1 MDDGMT
7 TPSPL
12 PTADPTAE
20 RTPAGV
26 VTAILVT
33 RGTTPYLD
41 ASLRAVLAVD
51 RAPSRVVVADT
62 SEDSSA
68 QVAPDLADQVVVH
81 RVPGARSFGTA
92 VSAVLADLPAV
103 DSTWL
108 WLFHDD
114 SAPERRSLDHL
125 LRALEHTSN
134 VAVAGSKQVRWDAP
148 EELLEVGYTVSRSGR
163 RMTGVE
169 DGELEQGQHDS
180 RDDVL
185 AVGLTGALVRRS
197 VWLELRGTDPTYGVF
212 GDSLDLCYRARRAGH
227 RVIVVPTAVV
237 HHARASLTGER
248 TRTAAGTRTD
258 AAGASDSLVS
268 GDPSFGPRLRSQL
281 FFLAS
286 TLPVVVLPFFLVL
299 AVVAGPVRALYRIA
313 VKQPGQALEEIWA
326 PLWLV
331 GRTPRTIRARTVAA
345 RTSSVPR
352 RRLAPLL
359 ATTRDVI
366 TSHQDRRLAARA
378 RRKALHR
385 NDDLDRAEIRQTG
398 RRRRLTLLGLVLL
411 LCVVTVVALGPA
423 VSTLTS
429 TGRVVGGALLPARGG
444 WSDLWQAISGGWVRD
459 GLGASAPADPLLTAI
474 APVTALTGGD
484 LQLAVNLLVVA
495 GLVLSGLG
503 AWFAAGVVTRS
514 LSLRSWAV
522 LVWVAAPT
530 LLAAVGQGRLGAI
543 LAHAALPWFALAL
556 VRALGLQR
564 TDVWGRLRMRS
575 QARADQRFQDRERE
589 RLAARAAAAAVAAV
603 SETAETS
610 DAPGTTATVEPEDGP
625 DRSARATGSLT
636 VQVDDPDDP
645 DDTSGTSGTSD
656 TDDTSDTGL
665 LGDEPVDAAPRPAT
679 SAGPRT
685 PVRGSLAALG
695 AAALLCAVV
704 VAGAPVLM
712 LPILVVLVVVAA
724 AAPRHRRLLLLVP
737 VPALAVLGPLVVRA
751 VVTWGSGGWRILLG
765 DPGLATPS
773 QAPAAWQQ
781 LLGFP
786 GPARPWFV
794 ADGVWAEVWRYAPGL
809 LGGLLLLAALVG
821 LLRSGGRGA
830 AARAGW
836 AVAALGLATALVSG
850 ATVVAAGVDGAV
862 TGWAGSGLS
871 LMTLGLLAAAL
882 VGLDGLS
889 EKAVSHTFGW
899 RQVAVGA
906 LATVLAAVPLG
917 ALAAWTVQAR
927 SDDSPVLV
935 QSLDRAI
942 VPAVGQQMQDSG
954 RQARVLALEV
964 GADGSVHYQLLHD
977 DGPQLVDSSVVVDVA
992 RLTTRPDS
1000 LAEPVAQLS
1009 AGLDGDQVSVLG
1021 EAGVGAVLV
1030 PPSAE
1035 LSRAELVSRIDTVAG
1050 LERITENASG
1060 TIWRVAPDG
1069 SAETALQPGWADIY
1083 SPDESGTLVP
1093 SGVLAAEPLR
1103 VDVEVPAGDAGRVVV
1118 LAESYAPGWRATLDG
1133 EPLRSVGDDQ
1143 PSFELGASG
1152 GHLVVA
1158 YERASR
1164 APWLVLQGTVLVVFV
1179 LLALPARRR
1188 RGGAR

>member
-41 ASLRAVLAVD
+41 ASLRAVLGVD
-51 RAPSRVVVADT
+51 RAPGRVVVADA
-62 SEDSSA
+62 SDDSSA
-68 QVAPDLADQVVVH
+68 QVAADLADRVILH

-92 VSAVLADLPAV
+92 VTAVLTDLPSV

-114 SAPERRSLDHL
+114 SAPEPQALDHL

-134 VAVAGSKQVRWDAP
+134 VAVAGAKQVRWDEP
-148 EELLEVGYTVSRSGR
+148 DELLEVGYTVSRSGR

-180 RDDVL
+180 REDVL

-197 VWLELRGTDPTYGVF
+197 VWVGLRGTDHTYGVF

-227 RVIVVPTAVV
+227 RVVVVPAAVV
-237 HHARASLTGER
+237 HHARASLTGAR
-248 TRTAAGTRTD
+248 GRDG
-258 AAGASDSLVS
+258 GARQADDTGRRDSLVV

-286 TLPVVVLPFFLVL
+286 TVPVVVLPFFLVL
-299 AVVAGPVRALYRIA
+299 SVVAGPVRALYRIA
-313 VKQPGQALEEIWA
+313 VKQPAQALDEIWA

-331 GRTPRTIRARTVAA
+331 GRLGRTVRARAVAA
-345 RTSSVPR
+345 RTSTVPR

-359 ATTRDVI
+359 ATTRDVV

-385 NDDLDRAEIRQTG
+385 TDELDRAEIRQTG
-398 RRRRLTLLGLVLL
+398 RRRRLTLLALVLL
-411 LCVVTVVALGPA
+411 LSVVTLVALGSA

-459 GLGASAPADPLLTAI
+459 GLGASAPADPLLTAL
-474 APVTALTGGD
+474 APITALTGGD
-484 LQLAVNLLVVA
+484 LQLAVNLVVVA
-495 GLVLSGLG
+495 GLVLSGVG

-522 LVWVAAPT
+522 LVWAAAPT

-589 RLAARAAAAAVAAV
+589 RLAAREAAAAATEATKTPAPTETPVPA
-603 SETAETS
+603 ETA
-610 DAPGTTATVEPEDGP
+610 AAAGP
-625 DRSARATGSLT
+625 DLGSDLTGRSGDALT
-636 VQVDDPDDP
+636 VTVDDSDETPGRDVLDDEV
-645 DDTSGTSGTSD
+645 S
-656 TDDTSDTGL
+656 
-665 LGDEPVDAAPRPAT
+665 VDAAPRPAT

-712 LPILVVLVVVAA
+712 LPVVVSLVVVAVV
-724 AAPRHRRLLLLVP
+724 APRHRRPLLLVP

-751 VVTWGSGGWRILLG
+751 VVTWDNGGWRILLG

-773 QAPAAWQQ
+773 DAPVAWQQ

-786 GPARPWFV
+786 ESVRPWFV
-794 ADGVWAEVWRYAPGL
+794 ADGAWAEVWRYAPGL

-821 LLRSGGRGA
+821 LLRSGGRGS
-830 AARAGW
+830 AARVGW
-836 AVAALGLATALVSG
+836 AVAALGLASALVSG
-850 ATVVAAGVDGAV
+850 ATVVASGVDGAV
-862 TGWAGSGLS
+862 TGWTGAGLS

-882 VGLDGLS
+882 LGLDGLS
-889 EKAVSHTFGW
+889 EKAVTHTFGW

-906 LATVLAAVPLG
+906 LATVLALVPLAG
-917 ALAAWTVQAR
+917 LTAWTVQAR
-927 SDDSPVLV
+927 SVDSPVLV

-964 GADGSVHYQLLHD
+964 GPDGSVDYQLLHD

-992 RLTTRPDS
+992 RLTNRPDS

-1009 AGLDGDQVSVLG
+1009 AGLDGDQVAVLG

-1050 LERITENASG
+1050 LERITENESG

-1069 SAETALQPGWADIY
+1069 SAEADLQPAWADVY
-1083 SPDESGTLVP
+1083 SPDANGTLVP
-1093 SGVLAAEPLR
+1093 ESTLAAEPLR
-1103 VDVEVPAGDAGRVVV
+1103 VDVEVPAGAAGRVVV
-1118 LAESYAPGWRATLDG
+1118 LAENDAPGWRATLDG
-1133 EPLRSVGDDQ
+1133 QPLRSVGDVQ
-1143 PSFELGASG
+1143 PTFELGAAG
-1152 GHLVVA
+1152 GQLVIE

-1164 APWLVLQGTVLVVFV
+1164 APWLILQGTILVVFV
-1179 LLALPARRR
+1179 LLALPVRRR

>member
-12 PTADPTAE
+12 PTADPPAE

-41 ASLRAVLAVD
+41 ASLRAVLAAD
-51 RAPSRVVVADT
+51 RAPSRVVVADA

-68 QVAPDLADQVVVH
+68 QVAPDLADQVVLH

-92 VSAVLADLPAV
+92 VTAVLRDLPAV

-114 SAPERRSLDHL
+114 SAPEPRALDHL

-134 VAVAGSKQVRWDAP
+134 VAVAGAKQVRWDAP
-148 EELLEVGYTVSRSGR
+148 DELLEVGYTVSRSGR

-185 AVGLTGALVRRS
+185 AVGLTGALVRRA
-197 VWLELRGTDPTYGVF
+197 VWLELRGTDHTYGVF

-227 RVIVVPTAVV
+227 RVIVVPAAVV
-237 HHARASLTGER
+237 HHARASLTGARGRE
-248 TRTAAGTRTD
+248 TARARADG
-258 AAGASDSLVS
+258 AADSLVV

-286 TLPVVVLPFFLVL
+286 TVPVVVLPFFLVL

-313 VKQPGQALEEIWA
+313 VKQPAQALDEIWA

-331 GRTPRTIRARTVAA
+331 GRLGRTVRARTVAA
-345 RTSSVPR
+345 RTSTVPR

-359 ATTRDVI
+359 ATTRDVV

-385 NDDLDRAEIRQTG
+385 TDDLDRAEIRQTG
-398 RRRRLTLLGLVLL
+398 RRRRLTLLALVLL
-411 LCVVTVVALGPA
+411 LSVVTLVALGSA

-459 GLGASAPADPLLTAI
+459 GLGASAPADPLLTAL
-474 APVTALTGGD
+474 APITALTGGD
-484 LQLAVNLLVVA
+484 LQLAVNLLAVA

-522 LVWVAAPT
+522 LVWTAAPT

-589 RLAARAAAAAVAAV
+589 RLAAREAAAAASGARETSGAPET
-603 SETAETS
+603 SETSA
-610 DAPGTTATVEPEDGP
+610 TAGP
-625 DRSARATGSLT
+625 DSGSHATGGASDVLTLT
-636 VQVDDPDDP
+636 VD
-645 DDTSGTSGTSD
+645 D
-656 TDDTSDTGL
+656 TDDA
-665 LGDEPVDAAPRPAT
+665 LGTDDLAEEVSVDAAPRPAA

-704 VAGAPVLM
+704 VAGAPVLV
-712 LPILVVLVVVAA
+712 LPVLVALVVVAV
-724 AAPRHRRLLLLVP
+724 AAPRHRRPLLLVP

-751 VVTWGSGGWRILLG
+751 VVTWGNGGWRILLG

-773 QAPAAWQQ
+773 DAPAGWQQ

-786 GPARPWFV
+786 EAARPWFV

-809 LGGLLLLAALVG
+809 LGGLLILAALVG
-821 LLRSGGRGA
+821 LLRSGGRGT

-850 ATVVAAGVDGAV
+850 ATVVASGVDGAV

-882 VGLDGLS
+882 LGLDGLS
-889 EKAVSHTFGW
+889 EKAVTHTFGW

-906 LATVLAAVPLG
+906 LATVLAAVPLAG
-917 ALAAWTVQAR
+917 LAAWTVQAR
-927 SDDSPVLV
+927 GDDSPVLV

-964 GADGSVHYQLLHD
+964 GPDGSVDYQLLHD

-992 RLTTRPDS
+992 RLTNRPDS

-1021 EAGVGAVLV
+1021 EAGIGAVLV

-1050 LERITENASG
+1050 LERITENESG

-1069 SAETALQPGWADIY
+1069 SAETALQPGWADLY

-1103 VDVEVPAGDAGRVVV
+1103 VDVEVPAGVAGRVVV
-1118 LAESYAPGWRATLDG
+1118 LAENYAPGWRATLDG
-1133 EPLRSVGDDQ
+1133 RPLRSVGDVQ
-1143 PSFELGASG
+1143 PSFELGAAG
-1152 GHLVVA
+1152 GQLVVE

-1164 APWLVLQGTVLVVFV
+1164 APWLILQGTVLVVFV
-1179 LLALPARRR
+1179 LLALPVRRR

>member
-248 TRTAAGTRTD
+248 SRTAVGARTD

-378 RRKALHR
+378 RRRALHR
-385 NDDLDRAEIRQTG
+385 TDDLDRAEILQTG

-411 LCVVTVVALGPA
+411 LCVATVVALGPA

-589 RLAARAAAAAVAAV
+589 RLAARAAAAAVSETVEAKEAAETSGTAEA
-603 SETAETS
+603 SETAG
-610 DAPGTTATVEPEDGP
+610 APEKTEADEPVGTHPA
-625 DRSARATGSLT
+625 DRSTDALT
-636 VQVDDPDDP
+636 VTVDDPDDLH
-645 DDTSGTSGTSD
+645 DTAS
-656 TDDTSDTGL
+656 TGL
-665 LGDEPVDAAPRPAT
+665 DDEPVDAAPRPAS

-712 LPILVVLVVVAA
+712 LPILVALVVVAA
-724 AAPRHRRLLLLVP
+724 AAPRHRRPLLLVP

-751 VVTWGSGGWRILLG
+751 VVTWDSGGWRILLG

-773 QAPAAWQQ
+773 QAPVAWQQ

-794 ADGVWAEVWRYAPGL
+794 ADGVWAEIWRYAPGL

-821 LLRSGGRGA
+821 LLRSGGRGS

-862 TGWAGSGLS
+862 TGWPGAGLS

-882 VGLDGLS
+882 LGLDGLS

-906 LATVLAAVPLG
+906 LATVLAAVPLAG
-917 ALAAWTVQAR
+917 LTAWTVQAR

-964 GADGSVHYQLLHD
+964 GGDGSVHYQLLHD

-992 RLTTRPDS
+992 RLTNRPDS

-1009 AGLDGDQVSVLG
+1009 AGLDGDQVAVLG
-1021 EAGVGAVLV
+1021 EAGIGAVLV
-1030 PPSAE
+1030 PPSPDLA
-1035 LSRAELVSRIDTVAG
+1035 RAELVSRIDTVAG
-1050 LERITENASG
+1050 LERITENESG

-1069 SAETALQPGWADIY
+1069 SAETALQPGWADVY

-1103 VDVEVPAGDAGRVVV
+1103 VDVEVPAGAAGRVVV
-1118 LAESYAPGWRATLDG
+1118 LAENYAPGWRATLDG
-1133 EPLRSVGDDQ
+1133 QPLRSVGDEQ
-1143 PSFELGASG
+1143 PAFELGTAG
-1152 GHLVVA
+1152 GHLVVE

-1164 APWLVLQGTVLVVFV
+1164 APWLILQGTVLVVFV
-1179 LLALPARRR
+1179 LLALPVRRR

>member
-1 MDDGMT
+1 M
-7 TPSPL
+7 
-12 PTADPTAE
+12 
-20 RTPAGV
+20 
-26 VTAILVT
+26 TAILVT
-33 RGTTPYLD
+33 RGTTPFLD
-41 ASLRAVLAVD
+41 ASVRAVLSAD
-51 RAPSRVVVADT
+51 RAPARVVVADV

-68 QVAPDLADQVVVH
+68 RLAPDVAEGVLLH
-81 RVPGARSFGTA
+81 RAPGARSFGTA
-92 VSAVLADLPAV
+92 VTAVLDALPEV

-114 SAPERRSLDHL
+114 SAPEPQGLDHL

-134 VAVAGSKQVRWDAP
+134 VAVAGAKQVRWDAP
-148 EELLEVGYTVSRSGR
+148 DELLEVGYTVSRSGR

-185 AVGLTGALVRRS
+185 AVGLSGALVQRS
-197 VWLELRGTDPTYGVF
+197 VWVELRGTDPTYGAF

-237 HHARASLTGER
+237 RHARASLTGER
-248 TRTAAGTRTD
+248 PVRGEAPDVAEPSSDSRDGLDRRD
-258 AAGASDSLVS
+258 SDSLVV

-286 TLPVVVLPFFLVL
+286 TVPVVVLPFFLVL
-299 AVVAGPVRALYRIA
+299 AVVAGPVRALYRIT
-313 VKQPGQALEEIWA
+313 VKQPAQALDEIWA

-331 GRTPRTIRARTVAA
+331 ARTGRTIRARHVAA
-345 RTSSVPR
+345 RTSTVPR

-378 RRKALHR
+378 RRRALHQR
-385 NDDLDRAEIRQTG
+385 DDLDRAEIQQTA

-411 LCVVTVVALGPA
+411 LSGITVVALGPA

-459 GLGASAPADPLLTAI
+459 GLGASAPADPLLTAL

-503 AWFAAGVVTRS
+503 AWFAAGVATRS
-514 LSLRSWAV
+514 LTLRAWAV
-522 LVWVAAPT
+522 LVWTAAPT

-556 VRALGLQR
+556 VRTLGLQR
-564 TDVWGRLRMRS
+564 ADVWGRLRMRS
-575 QARADQRFQDRERE
+575 QARADQRFQERERE
-589 RLAARAAAAAVAAV
+589 RAAL
-603 SETAETS
+603 
-610 DAPGTTATVEPEDGP
+610 PEPEV
-625 DRSARATGSLT
+625 RA
-636 VQVDDPDDP
+636 
-645 DDTSGTSGTSD
+645 
-656 TDDTSDTGL
+656 
-665 LGDEPVDAAPRPAT
+665 
-679 SAGPRT
+679 

-712 LPILVVLVVVAA
+712 LPLLVVLVAVAV
-724 AAPRHRRLLLLVP
+724 AAPRHRRSLLLVP

-751 VVTWGSGGWRILLG
+751 VVTWENGGWRILLG
-765 DPGLATPS
+765 DPGLATASEHPV
-773 QAPAAWQQ
+773 AWQQ

-786 GPARPWFV
+786 ETVRPWFV
-794 ADGVWAEVWRYAPGL
+794 ADGVWGEVWRYAPAL
-809 LGGLLLLAALVG
+809 LGGLLLVAALVG
-821 LLRSGGRGA
+821 LLRSGGRGT
-830 AARAGW
+830 AARVGW
-836 AVAALGLATALVSG
+836 AVAATGLATALVSG
-850 ATVVAAGVDGAV
+850 ATVVASGVDGPV
-862 TGWAGSGLS
+862 TGWPGSGLS
-871 LMTLGLLAAAL
+871 LMTLGLLAAGVL
-882 VGLDGLS
+882 GLDGLS

-906 LATVLAAVPLG
+906 LAGVLAAVPLSG
-917 ALAAWTVQAR
+917 LVVWTVQAR
-927 SDDSPVLV
+927 GDDSPVLV
-935 QSLDRAI
+935 QALDRAI
-942 VPAVGQQMQDSG
+942 VPAVGQQMQTSG
-954 RQARVLALEV
+954 RQARVLALEA
-964 GADGSVHYQLLHD
+964 GPDGSVDYQLLHD

-1000 LAEPVAQLS
+1000 LAVPVAQLS
-1009 AGLDGDQVSVLG
+1009 AGLDGDQVAVLG
-1021 EAGVGAVLV
+1021 DAGVGAVLV
-1030 PPSAE
+1030 PPSDDLA
-1035 LSRAELVSRIDTVAG
+1035 RAELVSRIDTVAG

-1069 SAETALQPGWADIY
+1069 SADTALQPGWADLY
-1083 SPDESGTLVP
+1083 APDDSGTLVP
-1093 SGVLAAEPLR
+1093 AGTLAATPLR
-1103 VDVEVPAGDAGRVVV
+1103 VDVDVPAGVAGRVVV
-1118 LAESYAPGWRATLDG
+1118 LAENDAPGWRATLDG
-1133 EPLRSVGDDQ
+1133 RALRAVGDTQ
-1143 PSFELGASG
+1143 PSFELGADG
-1152 GHLVVA
+1152 GHLVVE

-1164 APWLVLQGTVLVVFV
+1164 LPWLVLQGTVLVVFV
-1179 LLALPARRR
+1179 LLALPVRRR

>member
-41 ASLRAVLAVD
+41 ASLRAVLGVD
-51 RAPSRVVVADT
+51 RAPDRVVVADA
-62 SEDSSA
+62 SDDSSA
-68 QVAPDLADQVVVH
+68 QVPADLADRVILH

-92 VSAVLADLPAV
+92 VTAVLTDLPAV

-114 SAPERRSLDHL
+114 SAPDPHALDHL

-134 VAVAGSKQVRWDAP
+134 VAVAGSKQVRWDEP
-148 EELLEVGYTVSRSGR
+148 DELLEVGYTVSRSGR

-180 RDDVL
+180 REDVL

-197 VWLELRGTDPTYGVF
+197 VWVELRGTDHTYGVF

-227 RVIVVPTAVV
+227 RVIVVPAAVV
-237 HHARASLTGER
+237 HHARASLS
-248 TRTAAGTRTD
+248 
-258 AAGASDSLVS
+258 GARGRDGGARPADDSGRKDSLVV

-286 TLPVVVLPFFLVL
+286 TVPVVVLPFFLLL

-313 VKQPGQALEEIWA
+313 VKQPAQALDEIWA

-331 GRTPRTIRARTVAA
+331 GRLGRTIRARAVAA
-345 RTSSVPR
+345 RTSTVPR

-385 NDDLDRAEIRQTG
+385 TDDLDRAEIRQTG
-398 RRRRLTLLGLVLL
+398 RRRRLTLLALVLL
-411 LCVVTVVALGPA
+411 LSVVTLVALGSA

-459 GLGASAPADPLLTAI
+459 GLGASAPADPLLTAL
-474 APVTALTGGD
+474 APITALTGGD

-522 LVWVAAPT
+522 LVWTAAPT

-589 RLAARAAAAAVAAV
+589 RLAAREAAASSTAEAR
-603 SETAETS
+603 ETA
-610 DAPGTTATVEPEDGP
+610 GP
-625 DRSARATGSLT
+625 DETTGSGGDRTHESTDALTLT
-636 VQVDDPDDP
+636 VDDADDLDADGLDGHGLDGHGPDDGG
-645 DDTSGTSGTSD
+645 S
-656 TDDTSDTGL
+656 
-665 LGDEPVDAAPRPAT
+665 VDAAPRPAT

-712 LPILVVLVVVAA
+712 VPIVVALVVVAT
-724 AAPRHRRLLLLVP
+724 AAPRHRRPLLLVP

-751 VVTWGSGGWRILLG
+751 VVTWGNGGWRILLG

-773 QAPAAWQQ
+773 DAPVAWQQ

-786 GPARPWFV
+786 EAARPWFV
-794 ADGVWAEVWRYAPGL
+794 ADGAWAEVWRYAPGL

-821 LLRSGGRGA
+821 LLRSGGRGS

-850 ATVVAAGVDGAV
+850 ATVVASGVDGAV
-862 TGWAGSGLS
+862 TGWAGAGLS

-882 VGLDGLS
+882 LGLDGLS
-889 EKAVSHTFGW
+889 EKAVTHTFGW

-906 LATVLAAVPLG
+906 LATVLAGVPLAG
-917 ALAAWTVQAR
+917 LAAWTVQAR

-942 VPAVGQQMQDSG
+942 VPAVGQQMQESG

-964 GADGSVHYQLLHD
+964 GPDGSVDYQLLHD

-992 RLTTRPDS
+992 RLTNRPDS
-1000 LAEPVAQLS
+1000 LAVPVAQLS
-1009 AGLDGDQVSVLG
+1009 AGLDGDQVAVLG

-1030 PPSAE
+1030 PPSAD

-1050 LERITENASG
+1050 LERITENESG

-1069 SAETALQPGWADIY
+1069 SAEAALQPGWADVY
-1083 SPDESGTLVP
+1083 TPDANGTLVP
-1093 SGVLAAEPLR
+1093 ESALAAEPLR
-1103 VDVEVPAGDAGRVVV
+1103 VDVEVPAGAAGRVVV
-1118 LAESYAPGWRATLDG
+1118 LAENDAPGWRATLDG
-1133 EPLRSVGDDQ
+1133 RPLRSVGDVQ
-1143 PSFELGASG
+1143 PTFELGASG
-1152 GHLVVA
+1152 GHLVVE

-1164 APWLVLQGTVLVVFV
+1164 MPWLILQGTVLVVFV
-1179 LLALPARRR
+1179 LLALPVRRR